1 MYRNLA
7 LLFLLV
13 VSLPS
18 AAQGS
23 VRYVSDELTVVLRE
37 GASAGSAAR
46 GSLNSG
52 IRMEL
57 LESDASTGFARVR
70 LTDGREGWVQER
82 FLTTTPIAR
91 ERVDRAEKQLTQTQ
105 SELKILR
112 EEHAKLLSDFTRIT
126 SGLPPTPPEELV
138 KEVETLRI
146 RAQELQQQ
154 NDTLQARH
162 ESTGERQRLLL
173 IGGGLVVIGFLLAL
187 ILRWLWPKRR
197 WGEL

>member
-37 GASAGSAAR
+37 GASVGSAAR

-57 LESDASTGFARVR
+57 LESDSGTGFARVR

-105 SELKILR
+105 SELRILR

-138 KEVETLRI
+138 KEVETLRV

-154 NDTLQARH
+154 NDALQARH